1 MSTFDANKATALL
14 QLAAEQASDVYEA
27 SLRAHQNQADERA
40 QPIPAVLAMNI
51 ICIHRNIAAALG
63 AIGGALSAK
72 SALREDAEGE
82 VTMMTNLA
90 RFPRV
95 TR

>member
-1 MSTFDANKATALL
+1 
-14 QLAAEQASDVYEA
+14 
-27 SLRAHQNQADERA
+27 
-40 QPIPAVLAMNI
+40 MNI